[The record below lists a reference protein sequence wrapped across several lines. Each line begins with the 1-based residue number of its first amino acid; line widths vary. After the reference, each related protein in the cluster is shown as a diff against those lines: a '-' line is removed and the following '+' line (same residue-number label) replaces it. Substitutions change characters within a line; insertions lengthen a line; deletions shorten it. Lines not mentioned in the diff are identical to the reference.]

1 MLKLIFF
8 LLGALAVPAVTW
20 WLENRDPDRWE
31 AARMADRDRR
41 AQARKAPH
49 RRLKYSQV
57 IKPPLLAQRRQPKG
71 QM

>member
-8 LLGALAVPAVTW
+8 LLGALAVPAVTG
-20 WLENRDPDRWE
+20 WLESRDPDRWE

-49 RRLKYSQV
+49 RRLKYSKV
-57 IKPPLLAQRRQPKG
+57 IMPPLLAQRRRPNG